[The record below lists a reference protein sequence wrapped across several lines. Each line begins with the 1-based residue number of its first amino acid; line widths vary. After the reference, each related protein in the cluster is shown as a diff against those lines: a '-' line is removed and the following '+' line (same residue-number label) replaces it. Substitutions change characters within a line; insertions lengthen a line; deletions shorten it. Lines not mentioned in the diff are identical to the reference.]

1 MQNYPERAAPSAGHR
16 NSLLPNKVVAFI
28 DGLYEE
34 IERLKRQQNTRPAPD
49 SHPSDASPLDE
60 HVPQAIA
67 PESTR
72 SATTFQARV
81 ENIDSEIDPT
91 INDAPWFDNRNVFH
105 TPILISEAAD
115 TAFATR
121 FRQVISDPR
130 APEPTHLLRVNYASD
145 DALMALVQSG
155 VPWPSQSRAR
165 FLLEAA
171 LKHIGRCYYIV
182 RVDEVREGLS
192 RIFTDPTWGGPV
204 VCCRFWALFA
214 LGQLY
219 TSRAAAMQ
227 SYPGMAYFAQAS
239 RMLGYLNERP
249 GTETIET
256 LLLLSMY
263 SLALNRRY
271 SAYILSGTAMRSAIV
286 MGLHFNISDIQL
298 SDLAIREHRKR
309 LFWTTYMFDRMWG
322 ASLGHP
328 PAIHDEEIEVDLP
341 SVLAFNG
348 TGGDQLT
355 GDGFDS
361 QYHVAHIELTRRL
374 ANVVRSIYT
383 LRRKQ
388 QDAQLSR
395 QIHQSLQDLQAWVDR
410 LPPHLQIDHTPG
422 VACDWKVVSLHL
434 SFYQCVIIA
443 TRPILLHALRIQVA
457 AQEKGPTASSFQVP
471 TTALALS
478 EACVRC
484 ARHSAQLLTQS
495 WIDGSF
501 FTFDCFFTQYLF
513 SSLVVLAIASI
524 LDGQDN
530 QINCDTFEEAS
541 RLLRELKEAGNCVAQ
556 EYCHHIEAIEAALF
570 AHTKPMA
577 ADPLGFPEGPTVN
590 PAATSQLS
598 NMPHEAISTAAWT
611 DSSLQQLLSQPELD
625 MQFLEDAVRDTYS
638 QGLYQHELDSGS

>member
-1 MQNYPERAAPSAGHR
+1 MIACILNETGRS
-16 NSLLPNKVVAFI
+16 KFI
-28 DGLYEE
+28 DELLEE
-34 IERLKRQQNTRPAPD
+34 IEFLKQQQNTRPVPD
-49 SHPSDASPLDE
+49 NHPLEVSPLDE
-60 HVPQAIA
+60 HVSQEIA
-67 PESTR
+67 AEPTR
-72 SATTFQARV
+72 SQTTVPAPQPARV
-81 ENIDSEIDPT
+81 ENVDSEIHPT
-91 INDAPWFDNRNVFH
+91 FNDAPWFDNRNAFH

-130 APEPTHLLRVNYASD
+130 APEPTHLLRVDYASD
-145 DALMALVQSG
+145 DALMSLVESE

-171 LKHIGRCYYIV
+171 LKHISRCYYIV
-182 RVDEVREGLS
+182 RVDEVKEGLS
-192 RIFTDPTWGGPV
+192 RIFMNPTWGSPV
-204 VCCRFWALFA
+204 MCCRFWALFA
-214 LGQLY
+214 LGELY

-239 RMLGYLNERP
+239 KMLGYLNERP
-249 GTETIET
+249 GTEVIET
-256 LLLLSMY
+256 LLILSMY

-286 MGLHFNISDIQL
+286 VGLHFNILETQL
-298 SDLAIREHRKR
+298 SDFDTREHRKR

-328 PAIHDEEIEVDLP
+328 SAIHDDEIEVDLP
-341 SVLAFNG
+341 SVLPLSDG
-348 TGGDQLT
+348 TGVDQLT
-355 GDGFDS
+355 SNGFDC

-388 QDAQLSR
+388 LNAQLSS
-395 QIHQSLQDLQAWVDR
+395 QVHQSLQDLQAWVNR
-410 LPPHLQIDHTPG
+410 LPPRLQIDHTPG
-422 VACDWKVVSLHL
+422 AVNDWKVVSLHL

-457 AQEKGPTASSFQVP
+457 APQEGPTVSSFQVP

-484 ARHSAQLLTQS
+484 ARHSAQLLAQS
-495 WIDGSF
+495 WIDGFF
-501 FTFDCFFTQYLF
+501 FTFDCFYTQYLF

-524 LDGQDN
+524 LVGQDN
-530 QINCDTFEEAS
+530 QADRDSFEEAS
-541 RLLRELKEAGNCVAQ
+541 HLLRELKDAGNCIAQ
-556 EYCHHIEAIEAALF
+556 EYCHHLEAIEAALF
-570 AHTKPMA
+570 AYTKSTIAEP
-577 ADPLGFPEGPTVN
+577 PGFPEAPTID
-590 PAATSQLS
+590 ATATSRLS
-598 NMPHEAISTAAWT
+598 QNMPRGAISTAGVPWT
-611 DSSLQQLLSQPELD
+611 DSSLQQLLSQPALD

-638 QGLYQHELDSGS
+638 QGLYQHDFDFRG